1 MINKKLKILVL
12 ASPFCEHDL
21 KPINILK
28 KNNIHYDLNPKGRK
42 LTENEITNIIEKYDG
57 LIADVETLNMKVLSK
72 AKNLKIISRVGIGV
86 NNIDLK
92 FAKKKKIIISN
103 TPDAPTPAV
112 VELNL
117 SLIFALIRNVVIHS
131 TELKKG
137 NWERLLGLRLPFL
150 TIGILGL
157 GRVGSSLAKKLLKI
171 GCKKILYNDLNK
183 KKTNSRTIF
192 KSKDYIFKNCD
203 LICLTLPET
212 LKTKNFLNKKIF
224 KQMKKTSF
232 IINTSRGE
240 LINEKD
246 LLNFLKKG
254 YFSGIALD
262 VFNNEPYKGEFR
274 KFNRC
279 ILTPHIGSHT
289 IDCRNKMEL
298 EATKNIENFFKS
310 KPIINKVN

>member
-1 MINKKLKILVL
+1 MINKKLKILVS

-92 FAKKKKIIISN
+92 FAKKKKIIVSN

-117 SLIFALIRNVVIHS
+117 SLIFALIRNVVIHN

-246 LLNFLKKG
+246 LLNF
-254 YFSGIALD
+254 
-262 VFNNEPYKGEFR
+262 
-274 KFNRC
+274 
-279 ILTPHIGSHT
+279 
-289 IDCRNKMEL
+289 
-298 EATKNIENFFKS
+298 
-310 KPIINKVN
+310 

>member
-1 MINKKLKILVL
+1 MSNKKLKILVS

-92 FAKKKKIIISN
+92 FAKKKKIIVSN

-117 SLIFALIRNVVIHS
+117 SLIFALIRNVVIHN

-203 LICLTLPET
+203 LICLILPET
-212 LKTKNFLNKKIF
+212 LKTKNFLNKQIF

-246 LLNFLKKG
+246 LLNFLKKK

>member
-1 MINKKLKILVL
+1 MINKKLKILVS

-92 FAKKKKIIISN
+92 FAKKKKIIVSN

-117 SLIFALIRNVVIHS
+117 SLIFALIRNVVIHN

>member
-1 MINKKLKILVL
+1 
-12 ASPFCEHDL
+12 
-21 KPINILK
+21 
-28 KNNIHYDLNPKGRK
+28 
-42 LTENEITNIIEKYDG
+42 
-57 LIADVETLNMKVLSK
+57 
-72 AKNLKIISRVGIGV
+72 
-86 NNIDLK
+86 
-92 FAKKKKIIISN
+92 
-103 TPDAPTPAV
+103 
-112 VELNL
+112 
-117 SLIFALIRNVVIHS
+117 
-131 TELKKG
+131 
-137 NWERLLGLRLPFL
+137 
-150 TIGILGL
+150 
-157 GRVGSSLAKKLLKI
+157 
-171 GCKKILYNDLNK
+171 
-183 KKTNSRTIF
+183 
-192 KSKDYIFKNCD
+192 
-203 LICLTLPET
+203 
-212 LKTKNFLNKKIF
+212 
-224 KQMKKTSF
+224 MKKTSF